1 MAASHVGAMLNSNS
15 IADCQQ
21 RERVL
26 PQMRDAAKG
35 QRLHDGDNLAP
46 REPGGHRTPAR
57 TPMYTRIY

>member
-1 MAASHVGAMLNSNS
+1 MLNSNS